1 MAIPFLAED
10 CDIHELRA
18 KIKDQGD
25 KVRSLKT
32 SKAPKSQISLEVA
45 ALLAF
50 KAQYK
55 ATTGQEWEPETG
67 RLICAFLKSD
77 SSKLVTKPGF
87 EKIVYFAIGYRKYV
101 VALIASKKKGN
112 W

>member
-10 CDIHELRA
+10 CDIPELRA
-18 KIKDQGD
+18 QIKDQGD

-45 ALLAF
+45 TLLAF

-67 RLICAFLKSD
+67 RLIFAFLRSV
-77 SSKLVTKPGF
+77 SSMLVTKPGF
-87 EKIVYFAIGYRKYV
+87 EKNVYFAIG
-101 VALIASKKKGN
+101 GN
-112 W
+112 TAAKER

>member
-1 MAIPFLAED
+1 MAIPSLAED
-10 CDIHELRA
+10 CDINELRA

-25 KVRSLKT
+25 KIRSLKT

-55 ATTGQEWEPETG
+55 ATTDQEWEPETG
-67 RLICAFLKSD
+67 RLICAFLRS
-77 SSKLVTKPGF
+77 L
-87 EKIVYFAIGYRKYV
+87 
-101 VALIASKKKGN
+101 
-112 W
+112 